1 MASTLTGTQLI
12 TKLQN
17 IVDDVLDETLALQ
30 LLNDAKDELE
40 SMHIWEQ
47 LKRETTFTVSS
58 GYTYTSALSALPT
71 RFALDVR
78 MVQSGGQPEYDKVAF
93 DDLAAKQNSPNG
105 YFIDLY
111 SGNVHLTGTGHS
123 AKTMYFYYTE
133 YSTDITTSTSWSFP
147 GRFHYLLPI
156 KAAELYYMADAGE
169 RSRSWDDK
177 WAQQFER
184 GVRLMEVW
192 NDSIKL
198 RNKGGRQ
205 MVATARNTVGR
216 F

>member
-47 LKRETTFTVSS
+47 LKKETTYAITAGSS
-58 GYTYTSALSALPT
+58 YATAAGALPT

-78 MVQSGGQPEYDKVAF
+78 MVESTGTPDYHKIAF
-93 DDLAAKQNSPNG
+93 DDLQAKKNNAFG
-105 YFIDLY
+105 YFIDLNA
-111 SGNVHLTGTGHS
+111 GNIHLAGTSQS
-123 AKTMYFYYTE
+123 AKTVHFYYTE